1 MPPYW
6 SLGFQLSKWNYENLD
21 TVKGVYNDMRAAGIP
36 YDVQVRKIY
45 ICIPYDMQVYSFN
58 KSSCII
64 SIKQILTLSKVFILA
79 ETLFDKSCLIERG
92 AKYIKSNSYFKQS
105 IWLV

>member
-36 YDVQVRKIY
+36 YDVQVFLLCSNY
-45 ICIPYDMQVYSFN
+45 NF
-58 KSSCII
+58 
-64 SIKQILTLSKVFILA
+64 TL
-79 ETLFDKSCLIERG
+79 
-92 AKYIKSNSYFKQS
+92 Y
-105 IWLV
+105 